1 VLVLTRRIAA
11 SALIFV
17 LTAGGFGLCAGWKAT
32 PEARMACC
40 KSGAACP
47 MHKSDHRDGAT
58 HVVSQTEADSCC
70 ASSEQ
75 DEAAPSTSAFVPL
88 VALGLV
94 ISPISVF
101 APPTDAPLDSWRALV
116 PLPGSQVPK
125 HLFLSVFLI

>member
-1 VLVLTRRIAA
+1 
-11 SALIFV
+11 
-17 LTAGGFGLCAGWKAT
+17 
-32 PEARMACC
+32 MACC

-47 MHKSDHRDGAT
+47 MHKSHESDLRDGAT
-58 HVVSQTEADSCC
+58 HVVSQTEADNCC

-101 APPTDAPLDSWRALV
+101 APPTDAPLDLWRALV